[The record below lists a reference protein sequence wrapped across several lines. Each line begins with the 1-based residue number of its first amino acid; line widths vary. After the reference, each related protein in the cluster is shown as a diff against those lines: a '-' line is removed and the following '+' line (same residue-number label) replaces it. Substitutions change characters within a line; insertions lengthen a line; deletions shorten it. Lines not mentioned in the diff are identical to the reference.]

1 MAGIIKEISKQ
12 DASELV
18 ELATRTFMTRLVLTM
33 MTMILINFLKII
45 ILWKNLHKRL
55 TM

>member
-18 ELATRTFMTRLVLTM
+18 ELATRTFYDTFGSYYDD
-33 MTMILINFLKII
+33 NDFDQFLKII